1 MRSYLTLAA
10 ALAMASCGGTAPA
23 PGAAP
28 VRAAPS
34 PPAATAATVA
44 PAAAGRPAG
53 PAAIGMP
60 NPASAN
66 CAQRGGTLQIVSSA
80 AGQAGTC
87 SFPNGKQCE
96 EWALLRGECSPD

>member
-1 MRSYLTLAA
+1 
-10 ALAMASCGGTAPA
+10 
-23 PGAAP
+23 
-28 VRAAPS
+28 
-34 PPAATAATVA
+34 
-44 PAAAGRPAG
+44 
-53 PAAIGMP
+53 MP